1 MCKLYNYM
9 IERSIF
15 SELLIHLAKPQV
27 TVITGMRRVGKS
39 TALRFLLE
47 KVPHSNKI
55 YLDLERAEYRFI
67 LNQTNYKDIEINLC
81 IEGIDF
87 SKPAVIA
94 LDEIQLVPQAP
105 SVIKYLYDT
114 YGTKFIVSGSSSYY
128 LKNRFSESLA
138 GRKQIF
144 EMYPLDFSEFVAFR
158 GQDPSTLLRFANQ
171 PFQISYYLKWKDL
184 YEEYLRFG
192 GFPEVVL
199 AGSELDKRAFL
210 KDLINA
216 YIDLDIRLLSD
227 FSASDDLI
235 RLVRLLASRS
245 GSRVDYSKLGIILG
259 INRHKLKDYLHLLH
273 YTYFIMPVTVF
284 SKNPDRELSKQQKIY
299 LSDTG
304 VLQQLAQVSSGQ
316 VFENAIALQ
325 LARSKK
331 VQYYQKLSGQ
341 EIDFIV
347 DEKTAVEA
355 KETPVDSDLHTLR
368 YRAKGIGI
376 EDCMLVGRHQ
386 PASDFKDFYWGGS
399 ILS

>member
-1 MCKLYNYM
+1 LCKLYNDM
-9 IERSIF
+9 INRSIF
-15 SELLIHLAKPQV
+15 SELLLHLTKPQV

-47 KVPHSNKI
+47 NVPHSNKI

-67 LNQTNYKDIEINLC
+67 LNQTNYKDVEINLS
-81 IEGIDF
+81 IEGVDF

-94 LDEIQLVPQAP
+94 FDEIQLVPQAP

-144 EMYPLDFSEFVAFR
+144 EMYPLDFSEFVTFR
-158 GQDPSTLLRFANQ
+158 GEDPSTLMQFANQ

-199 AGSELDKRAFL
+199 AGSEPDKRAFL

-227 FSASDDLI
+227 FSASDDLLK
-235 RLVRLLASRS
+235 LVRLLASRS
-245 GSRVDYSKLGIILG
+245 GSRVDYTKLGMILN
-259 INRHKLKDYLHLLH
+259 INRNKLKDYLHLLH

-331 VQYYQKLSGQ
+331 IQYYQKLSGQ

-347 DEKTAVEA
+347 DEKTALEV
-355 KETPVDSDLHTLR
+355 KETPVESDLNILR
-368 YRAKGIGI
+368 HRAKGIGI

-386 PASDFKDFYWGGS
+386 PASGFKNFYWGGS
-399 ILS
+399 LLP